1 MRQIKNYF
9 TFVNIVIKGGSKS
22 SAVFKMDHSVVI
34 VLHRKPLTFV
44 AERWVLERR

>member
-9 TFVNIVIKGGSKS
+9 AFVNIVIKGESKS

-34 VLHRKPLTFV
+34 VLYRKPLTFV
-44 AERWVLERR
+44 AEGWVLERR